1 MENDLDVEVAHQAYT
16 QMLKNNVL
24 QVTFNKKSTGELRTM
39 RCTLNNQ
46 YLPEQTQTVI
56 RAKEF
61 NPEVVSVFD
70 LDKQDWR
77 SFRIDSVVEVAVEE
91 AVNG

>member
-1 MENDLDVEVAHQAYT
+1 MENEVEVAHQAYT

-39 RCTLNNQ
+39 RCTLNGQ
-46 YLPEQTQTVI
+46 YLPEQTQAQAS
-56 RAKEF
+56 RQKEF

-77 SFRIDSVVEVAVEE
+77 SFRIDSVVEVAIEE
-91 AVNG
+91 VVNA